1 MKKLLK
7 FLKPYTYAV
16 ILAPLLMLVEVI
28 CDLYQPTLLAK
39 IVDQGILK
47 NNFQVILNTGLIML
61 GIAMIGMIGGIG
73 CTIFSSIASQ
83 NFGKDLRNELFKKVQ
98 KFSFHSID
106 KFKSSSLITRLTND
120 ITQLQTLVMMAL
132 RIMVRAPLLFIGGI
146 IMAISLNKNLSFIF
160 LLSIP
165 ILIALFLFI
174 MKRSFP
180 LFSEVQRRI
189 DYVNNVVRENLVGIR
204 VVRAFRREDY
214 EKERF
219 KYANSALMNAII
231 KAVMLM
237 IIAMPLFMLV
247 MNFSILAVLWFG
259 GLLVERGNMQVGE
272 VMAYINYMGQILFS
286 LMMIGNILMF
296 ISRASASASRVVEV
310 LEEKI
315 DIEDKEES
323 DTRPIESGNV
333 KFEHVY
339 FSYFKDREPVLIDI
353 GFEAEAGEVIGII
366 GTTGSGKSTLVNLI
380 PRLYDVTSGRI
391 LIDGRDVRDINLK
404 ILRSAISMVPQDTIL
419 FSGTVKENI
428 CWGKED
434 ATDEEIIEAAKIAQ
448 AHDFIIKL
456 PNGYDTV
463 IGERGVTLS
472 GGQKQRIAIA
482 RALIKKPK
490 ILILDDATSAVDF
503 VTEQKIIRGLKGIMK
518 QCTTFLIAQRVST
531 MINADKIIILDRG
544 RIVGFGTH
552 YELLEKNPI
561 YQEIYKSQIDE
572 EVVKDA

>member
-16 ILAPLLMLVEVI
+16 VLAPLLMLVEVV
-28 CDLYQPTLLAK
+28 CDLYQPTLLAR

-47 NNFQVILNTGLIML
+47 NNFQVIWNTGLIMI
-61 GIAMIGMIGGIG
+61 GIALIGMVGGIG
-73 CTIFSSIASQ
+73 CTVFASIASQ
-83 NFGKDLRNELFKKVQ
+83 NFGRDLRNELFKKVQ
-98 KFSFHSID
+98 KFSFHNID
-106 KFKSSSLITRLTND
+106 KFKTSSLITRLTND
-120 ITQLQTLVMMAL
+120 VVQLQTLVMMSL

-165 ILIALFLFI
+165 ILILLFLFI
-174 MKRSFP
+174 MKKSFP
-180 LFSEVQRRI
+180 LFSEVQKRI

-219 KYANSALMNAII
+219 RYANSALMNAVI
-231 KAVMLM
+231 KAIMLM

-247 MNFSILAVLWFG
+247 MNLSILAVLWFG
-259 GLLVERGNMQVGE
+259 GLLVEKGNMQVGE
-272 VMAYINYMGQILFS
+272 VMAYINYMTQILFS

-310 LEEKI
+310 LDEKI
-315 DIEDKEES
+315 DIEDKKDS
-323 DTRPIESGNV
+323 DTRPIETGNV

-339 FSYFKDREPVLIDI
+339 FSYSKDREPVLVDID
-353 GFEAEAGEVIGII
+353 FEVKAGEIIGII

-380 PRLYDVTSGRI
+380 PRLYDVTSGR
-391 LIDGRDVRDINLK
+391 LLVDGRDVRSINLK
-404 ILRSAISMVPQDTIL
+404 VLRSAISMVPQDTIL
-419 FSGTVKENI
+419 FSGTIKENI

-434 ATDEEIIEAAKIAQ
+434 ATDEEVIKAAKLAQ
-448 AHDFIIKL
+448 AHDFIINL

-482 RALIKKPK
+482 RALIKNPK

-503 VTEQKIIRGLKGIMK
+503 VTEQKIIKGLKEIMK
-518 QCTTFLIAQRVST
+518 NCTTFLIAQRVST
-531 MINADKIIILDRG
+531 MMNADKIIILDKG

-552 YELLEKNPI
+552 YELLERNPI

-572 EVVKDA
+572 EVVKHA

>member
-1 MKKLLK
+1 MRKLLK

-28 CDLYQPTLLAK
+28 CDLYQPNLLAK

-61 GIAMIGMIGGIG
+61 GIAMIGMIGGVG

-98 KFSFHSID
+98 KLSFHSID

-120 ITQLQTLVMMAL
+120 VTQLQTLVMMAL

-165 ILIALFLFI
+165 VLIALFLFI

-180 LFSEVQRRI
+180 LFSEVQKRI
-189 DYVNNVVRENLVGIR
+189 DYVNSVVRENLVGIR
-204 VVRAFRREDY
+204 LVRAFRREDY
-214 EKERF
+214 ERERF
-219 KYANSALMNAII
+219 KYANTALMNAII
-231 KAVMLM
+231 KALMLM

-286 LMMIGNILMF
+286 LMMIGNILIF

-323 DTRPIESGNV
+323 DTRSIESGKV

-353 GFEAEAGEVIGII
+353 DFEAEAGEIIGII

-380 PRLYDVTSGRI
+380 PRLYDATSGRI
-391 LIDGRDVRDINLK
+391 LVDGRDVRDINLRV
-404 ILRSAISMVPQDTIL
+404 LRSAISMVPQDIIL
-419 FSGTVKENI
+419 FSGTIKENI

-434 ATDEEIIEAAKIAQ
+434 ATDEEVIEAAKIAQ
-448 AHDFIIKL
+448 AHDFIIRL

-503 VTEQKIIRGLKGIMK
+503 VTEQKIIRGLKEIMK
-518 QCTTFLIAQRVST
+518 HCTTFLIAQRVST
-531 MINADKIIILDRG
+531 MMNADKIIILDRG

-561 YQEIYKSQIDE
+561 YQEIYRSQIDE
-572 EVVKDA
+572 EVVKHA

>member
-1 MKKLLK
+1 MRKLLK

-28 CDLYQPTLLAK
+28 CDLYQPNLLAK

-61 GIAMIGMIGGIG
+61 GIAMIGMIGGVG

-98 KFSFHSID
+98 KLSFHSID

-120 ITQLQTLVMMAL
+120 VTQLQTLVMMAL

-165 ILIALFLFI
+165 VLIALFLFI

-180 LFSEVQRRI
+180 LFSEVQKRI
-189 DYVNNVVRENLVGIR
+189 DYVNSVVRENLVGIR
-204 VVRAFRREDY
+204 LVRAFRREDY
-214 EKERF
+214 ERERF
-219 KYANSALMNAII
+219 KYANTALMNAII
-231 KAVMLM
+231 KALMLM
-237 IIAMPLFMLV
+237 IIAMPLFMLI

-286 LMMIGNILMF
+286 LMMIGNILIF

-323 DTRPIESGNV
+323 DTRSIESGKV

-353 GFEAEAGEVIGII
+353 DFEAEAGEIIGII

-380 PRLYDVTSGRI
+380 PRLYDATSGRI
-391 LIDGRDVRDINLK
+391 LVDGRDVRDINLRV
-404 ILRSAISMVPQDTIL
+404 LRSAISMVPQDIIL
-419 FSGTVKENI
+419 FSGTIKENI

-434 ATDEEIIEAAKIAQ
+434 ATDEEVIEAAKIAQ
-448 AHDFIIKL
+448 AHDFIIRL

-503 VTEQKIIRGLKGIMK
+503 VTEQKIIRGLKEIMK
-518 QCTTFLIAQRVST
+518 HCTTFLIAQRVST
-531 MINADKIIILDRG
+531 MMNADKIIILDRG

-561 YQEIYKSQIDE
+561 YQEIYRSQIDE
-572 EVVKDA
+572 EVVKHA

>member
-1 MKKLLK
+1 MRKLLK

-28 CDLYQPTLLAK
+28 CDLYQPNLLAK

-61 GIAMIGMIGGIG
+61 GIAMIGMIGGVG

-98 KFSFHSID
+98 KLSFHSID

-120 ITQLQTLVMMAL
+120 VTQLQTLVMMAL

-165 ILIALFLFI
+165 VLIALFLFI

-180 LFSEVQRRI
+180 LFSEVQKRI
-189 DYVNNVVRENLVGIR
+189 DYVNSVVRENLVGIR
-204 VVRAFRREDY
+204 LVRAFRREDY
-214 EKERF
+214 ERERF
-219 KYANSALMNAII
+219 KYANTALMNAII
-231 KAVMLM
+231 KALMLM

-286 LMMIGNILMF
+286 LMMIGNILIF

-323 DTRPIESGNV
+323 DTRSIESGKV

-353 GFEAEAGEVIGII
+353 DFEAEAGEIIGII

-380 PRLYDVTSGRI
+380 PRLYDATSGRI
-391 LIDGRDVRDINLK
+391 LVDGRDVRDINLRV
-404 ILRSAISMVPQDTIL
+404 LRSAISMVPQDIIL
-419 FSGTVKENI
+419 FSGTIKENI

-434 ATDEEIIEAAKIAQ
+434 ATDEEVIEAAKIAQ
-448 AHDFIIKL
+448 AHDFIIRL

-503 VTEQKIIRGLKGIMK
+503 VTEQKIIRGLKEIMK
-518 QCTTFLIAQRVST
+518 HCTTFLIAQRVST
-531 MINADKIIILDRG
+531 MMNADKIIILARG

-561 YQEIYKSQIDE
+561 YQEIYRSQIDE
-572 EVVKDA
+572 EVVKHA

>member
-16 ILAPLLMLVEVI
+16 VLAPLLMLVEVV
-28 CDLYQPTLLAK
+28 CDLYQPTLLAR

-47 NNFQVILNTGLIML
+47 NNFQVIWNTGLIMI
-61 GIAMIGMIGGIG
+61 GIALIGMVGGIG
-73 CTIFSSIASQ
+73 CTVFASIASQ
-83 NFGKDLRNELFKKVQ
+83 NFGRDLRNELFKKVQ
-98 KFSFHSID
+98 KFSFHNID
-106 KFKSSSLITRLTND
+106 KFKTSSLITRLTND
-120 ITQLQTLVMMAL
+120 VVQLQTLVMMSL

-165 ILIALFLFI
+165 ILILLFLFI
-174 MKRSFP
+174 MKKSFP
-180 LFSEVQRRI
+180 LFSEVQKRI

-219 KYANSALMNAII
+219 RYANSALMNAVI
-231 KAVMLM
+231 KAIMLM

-247 MNFSILAVLWFG
+247 MNLSILAVLWFG
-259 GLLVERGNMQVGE
+259 GLLVEKGNMQVGE
-272 VMAYINYMGQILFS
+272 VMAYINYMTQILFS

-310 LEEKI
+310 LDEKI
-315 DIEDKEES
+315 DIEDKKDS
-323 DTRPIESGNV
+323 DTRPIETGKV

-339 FSYFKDREPVLIDI
+339 FSYSKDREPVLVDID
-353 GFEAEAGEVIGII
+353 FEVKAGEIIGII

-380 PRLYDVTSGRI
+380 PRLYDVTSGR
-391 LIDGRDVRDINLK
+391 LLVDGRDVRSINLK
-404 ILRSAISMVPQDTIL
+404 VLRSAISMVPQDTIL
-419 FSGTVKENI
+419 FSGTIKENI

-434 ATDEEIIEAAKIAQ
+434 ATDEEVIKAAKLAQ
-448 AHDFIIKL
+448 AHDFIINL
-456 PNGYDTV
+456 PDGYDTV

-482 RALIKKPK
+482 RALIKNPK

-503 VTEQKIIRGLKGIMK
+503 VTEQKIIKGLKEIMK
-518 QCTTFLIAQRVST
+518 NCTTFLIAQRVST
-531 MINADKIIILDRG
+531 MMNADKIIILDKG

-552 YELLEKNPI
+552 YELLERNPI

-572 EVVKDA
+572 EVVKHA

>member
-1 MKKLLK
+1 MRKLLK

-28 CDLYQPTLLAK
+28 CDLYQPNLLAK

-61 GIAMIGMIGGIG
+61 GIAMIGMIGGVG

-98 KFSFHSID
+98 KLSFHSID

-120 ITQLQTLVMMAL
+120 VTQLQTLVMMAL

-165 ILIALFLFI
+165 VLIALFLFI

-180 LFSEVQRRI
+180 LFSEVQKRI
-189 DYVNNVVRENLVGIR
+189 DYVNSVVRENLVGIR
-204 VVRAFRREDY
+204 LVRAFRREDY
-214 EKERF
+214 ERERF
-219 KYANSALMNAII
+219 KYANTALMNAII
-231 KAVMLM
+231 KALMLM

-286 LMMIGNILMF
+286 LMMIGNILIF

-323 DTRPIESGNV
+323 DTRSIESGKV

-353 GFEAEAGEVIGII
+353 DFEAEAGEIIGII

-380 PRLYDVTSGRI
+380 PRLYDATSGRI
-391 LIDGRDVRDINLK
+391 LVDGRDVRDINLRV
-404 ILRSAISMVPQDTIL
+404 LRSAISMVPQDIIL
-419 FSGTVKENI
+419 FSGTIKENI

-434 ATDEEIIEAAKIAQ
+434 ATDEEVIGAAKIAQ
-448 AHDFIIKL
+448 AHDFIIRL

-503 VTEQKIIRGLKGIMK
+503 VTEQKIIRGLKEIMK
-518 QCTTFLIAQRVST
+518 HCTTFLIAQRVST
-531 MINADKIIILDRG
+531 MMNADKIIILDRG

-561 YQEIYKSQIDE
+561 YQEIYRSQIDE
-572 EVVKDA
+572 EVVKHA

>member
-1 MKKLLK
+1 MRKLLK

-28 CDLYQPTLLAK
+28 CDLYQPNLLAK

-61 GIAMIGMIGGIG
+61 GIAMIGMIGGVG

-98 KFSFHSID
+98 KLSFHSID

-120 ITQLQTLVMMAL
+120 VTQLQTLVMMAL

-165 ILIALFLFI
+165 VLIALFLFI

-180 LFSEVQRRI
+180 LFSEVQKRI
-189 DYVNNVVRENLVGIR
+189 DYVNSVVRENLVGIR
-204 VVRAFRREDY
+204 LVRAFRREDY
-214 EKERF
+214 ERERF
-219 KYANSALMNAII
+219 KYANTALMNAII
-231 KAVMLM
+231 KALMLM

-323 DTRPIESGNV
+323 DTRSIESGKV

-353 GFEAEAGEVIGII
+353 DFEAEAGEIIGII

-380 PRLYDVTSGRI
+380 PRLYDATSGRI
-391 LIDGRDVRDINLK
+391 LVDGRDVRDINLRV
-404 ILRSAISMVPQDTIL
+404 LRSAISMVPQDIIL
-419 FSGTVKENI
+419 FSGTIKENI

-434 ATDEEIIEAAKIAQ
+434 ATDEEVIEAAKIAQ
-448 AHDFIIKL
+448 AHDFIIRL

-503 VTEQKIIRGLKGIMK
+503 VTEQKIIRGLKEIMK
-518 QCTTFLIAQRVST
+518 HCTTFLIAQRVST
-531 MINADKIIILDRG
+531 MMNADKIIILDRG

-561 YQEIYKSQIDE
+561 YQEIYRSQIDE
-572 EVVKDA
+572 EVVKHA

>member
-16 ILAPLLMLVEVI
+16 VLAPLLMLVEVV
-28 CDLYQPTLLAK
+28 CDLYQPTLLAR

-47 NNFQVILNTGLIML
+47 NNFQVIWNTGLIMI
-61 GIAMIGMIGGIG
+61 GIALIGMVGGIG
-73 CTIFSSIASQ
+73 CTVFASIASQ
-83 NFGKDLRNELFKKVQ
+83 NFGRDLRNELFKKVQ
-98 KFSFHSID
+98 KFSFHNID
-106 KFKSSSLITRLTND
+106 KFKTSSLITRLTND
-120 ITQLQTLVMMAL
+120 VVQLQTLVMMSL

-165 ILIALFLFI
+165 ILILLFLFI
-174 MKRSFP
+174 MKKSFP
-180 LFSEVQRRI
+180 LFSEVQKRI

-219 KYANSALMNAII
+219 RYANSALMNAVI
-231 KAVMLM
+231 KAIMLM

-247 MNFSILAVLWFG
+247 MNLSILAVLWFG
-259 GLLVERGNMQVGE
+259 GLLVEKGNMQVGE
-272 VMAYINYMGQILFS
+272 VMAYINYMTQILFS

-310 LEEKI
+310 LDEKI
-315 DIEDKEES
+315 DIEDKKDS
-323 DTRPIESGNV
+323 DTRPIETGNV

-339 FSYFKDREPVLIDI
+339 FSYSKDREPVLVDID
-353 GFEAEAGEVIGII
+353 FEVKAGEIIGII

-380 PRLYDVTSGRI
+380 PRLYDVTSGR
-391 LIDGRDVRDINLK
+391 LLVDGRDVRSINLK
-404 ILRSAISMVPQDTIL
+404 VLRSAISMVPQDTIL
-419 FSGTVKENI
+419 FSGTIKENI

-434 ATDEEIIEAAKIAQ
+434 ATDEEVIKAAKLAQ
-448 AHDFIIKL
+448 AHDFIINL
-456 PNGYDTV
+456 PDGYDTV

-482 RALIKKPK
+482 RALIKNPK

-503 VTEQKIIRGLKGIMK
+503 VTEQKIIKGLKEIMK
-518 QCTTFLIAQRVST
+518 NCTTFLIAQRVST
-531 MINADKIIILDRG
+531 MMNADKIIILDKG

-552 YELLEKNPI
+552 YELLERNPI

-572 EVVKDA
+572 EVVKHA